1 MLEVNHI
8 NRCGTTLSTEELA
21 ISTLQLAKLFDQT
34 IRYLPMRQ
42 VSLNPIFEP
51 YSSAVGGADADF
63 IFDSTLI
70 DLKSTSKLAYSTE
83 DVAQIFGYAAMALA
97 TGKELERC
105 GIYSARFGV
114 TALIEISPVVKEFL
128 SEYLSAILEAAEHTG
143 GNTRET

>member
-1 MLEVNHI
+1 
-8 NRCGTTLSTEELA
+8 
-21 ISTLQLAKLFDQT
+21 
-34 IRYLPMRQ
+34 MRQ